1 VDDRDRVRSYYR
13 AAGPREWH
21 RLDEVGD
28 GAIELAVTCRALEA
42 HLSAGARVLD
52 IGGGPGRYALWLARR
67 GHAVS
72 LGDLSPE
79 LVEIARGRVAEEG
92 LDSRVSEI
100 AVVDACDLSRW
111 AAGSFDAV
119 LSLGPFYHLVEP
131 ADREQAAR
139 ELVRVLRPGGLAF
152 VAWMPR
158 QTFLR
163 RTLSIPDERHH
174 LLDAGWL
181 RRLLEEGVFEND
193 QPGRFDCGYG
203 ARPDEI
209 EGFFAAHGLEQVEL
223 LAVEGLATGL
233 GPAMRDLLAGG
244 GALADAAIRLVVDS
258 ARDPTLLGAA
268 SHLLYVGRAVTGRVV
283 R

>member
-1 VDDRDRVRSYYR
+1 LEDRDRIRSYYR
-13 AAGPREWH
+13 AAGPREWQ

-28 GAIELAVTCRALEA
+28 GAVELAVTCGALA
-42 HLSAGARVLD
+42 LHLPAGARVLD

-67 GHAVS
+67 GHPVS

-79 LVEIARGRVAEEG
+79 LVEIARQRVAEEG
-92 LDSRVSEI
+92 LESLVSEV

-111 AAGSFDAV
+111 ADGSFDAA

-131 ADREQAAR
+131 ADRERAAG

-163 RTLSIPDERHH
+163 RTLAIPDERHH
-174 LLDAGWL
+174 LLDARWL
-181 RRLLEEGVFEND
+181 RRLLEDGVFEND
-193 QPGRFDCGYG
+193 RPGRFDCGYG
-203 ARPDEI
+203 ARPEEI
-209 EGFFAAHGLEQVEL
+209 ASFLAGHGLHELEL

-233 GPAMRDLLAGG
+233 GPALRDLLVVGG
-244 GALADAAIRLVVDS
+244 PLADAAMRLITDS
-258 ARDPTLLGAA
+258 ARDPTLRGAA
-268 SHLLYVGRAVTGRVV
+268 SHILYVGRRA
-283 R
+283 